1 MELLHLTHQVD
12 VQAELQ
18 DVVHH
23 GQLAEDDGVV
33 LAGGAHS
40 QEAADQEDEGHVQ
53 ANDAEESQTRNEVIQ
68 SVGTA
73 AIKLSIKKNKKQPGN
88 VNCTTLYYRQE
99 MRCYNQWEQ
108 QP

>member
-1 MELLHLTHQVD
+1 MELLHLAHQVD

-23 GQLAEDDGVV
+23 GQLAEDDGLV

-53 ANDAEESQTRNEVIQ
+53 ADDAEESQTRNEVLQ
-68 SVGTA
+68 SVT
-73 AIKLSIKKNKKQPGN
+73 IS
-88 VNCTTLYYRQE
+88 
-99 MRCYNQWEQ
+99 YNQ
-108 QP
+108 P